1 MEEFLG
7 GISIYLI
14 LCSEEGGD
22 AVNFSENFWRQK
34 KGEMLPVVFLV
45 F

>member
-14 LCSEEGGD
+14 LCLRKGGD
-22 AVNFSENFWRQK
+22 AVNFLRILALK
-34 KGEMLPVVFLV
+34 KGEMLPVSFSVS
-45 F
+45 